1 MLHLDGVGARV
12 RAAVCVIGAGCLVH
26 SALAGPD
33 PAGADRHDVLGS
45 GGLAFSEA
53 VDATGLVHEHR
64 TTPGLLLIAALH
76 AAGAAAG
83 DFNGD
88 GLHDLFVLGGGLN
101 ADRMFINNGDGTFT
115 DMAPAWGMDRRHHA
129 YGASAADFD
138 GDGDLDIFISSYG
151 PSNNVPLRWK
161 YLLLRNDAVPGT
173 DDRVFTDIATSA
185 GLNGF
190 LTSFVDGTGSGW
202 GDYDLDG
209 RLDLMVCGY
218 RNQHAGNRLYR
229 NLGPDQDGVWKF
241 QDVTAAAGVQS
252 TAVQGFLP
260 RFVDMTGDRYPEL
273 LLIAD
278 TGSTR
283 YYVNNRD
290 GTFTLRN
297 DLAFRVSGA
306 NAMGVDVG
314 DVDNDGLLDWYITNI
329 TEQGNGNL
337 MLVQNPDG
345 SYTDRAAQ
353 MGVFEGYWGWG
364 ALIVDIDHNGHPDI
378 IETNGGIGQFT
389 NKPSL
394 LYLNE
399 GDGVSFAERGVE
411 LGFSHFG
418 QGRGMIRMDFEN
430 DGDLDLVIV
439 CNNQPMA
446 VFRNDL
452 IGPDGVTPPDA
463 NWLRVILDTSARGA
477 LAPQGIGSMVRT
489 RSAQGERLIPLDNAS
504 NHCTTAP
511 AEAHFG
517 LGADTAVDALQI
529 AWADG
534 SYTTL
539 ADVPANQILRVSA
552 PAHPADF
559 DGSGEVDMF
568 DLSAFV
574 QALGAGSATAD
585 ANGDWRI
592 DFFDLA
598 RFVRQFREGM

>member
-1 MLHLDGVGARV
+1 MQ
-12 RAAVCVIGAGCLVH
+12 
-26 SALAGPD
+26 
-33 PAGADRHDVLGS
+33 
-45 GGLAFSEA
+45 
-53 VDATGLVHEHR
+53 TGLLHEHKVS
-64 TTPGLLLIAALH
+64 PGLQLIAALH

-138 GDGDLDIFISSYG
+138 GDGDLDLFVSSYG
-151 PSNNVPLRWK
+151 ASSNVPLRWK
-161 YLLLRNDAVPGT
+161 YLLLRNDPVPGT
-173 DDRVFTDIATSA
+173 DDRAFTDIATSA

-190 LTSFVDGTGSGW
+190 LTPYVDGTGSGW
-202 GDYDLDG
+202 GDFDLDG

-229 NLGPDQDGVWKF
+229 SLGPDQDGVWKF
-241 QDVTAAAGVQS
+241 EDVTAAAGVQS

-260 RFVDMTGDRYPEL
+260 RFVDMNGDRYPEL
-273 LLIAD
+273 ILIAD

-283 YYVNNRD
+283 YFVNNRD
-290 GTFTLRN
+290 GTFTRRN
-297 DLAFRVSGA
+297 DLAPRAATA
-306 NAMGVDVG
+306 NAMGLDVG
-314 DVDNDGLLDWYITNI
+314 DVDNDGLLDWYVTNI
-329 TEQGNGNL
+329 TEHGNGNL
-337 MLVQNPDG
+337 MLMQNADG
-345 SYTDRAAQ
+345 SFTDRAAA

-378 IETNGGIGQFT
+378 IETNGGIGQFAAS
-389 NKPSL
+389 PSL
-394 LYLNE
+394 LYLND
-399 GDGVSFAERGVE
+399 GDGASFTERGVE
-411 LGFSHFG
+411 LGFTHYG
-418 QGRGMIRMDFEN
+418 QGRGLVRMDFEN
-430 DGDLDLVIV
+430 DGDLDLVII

-463 NWLRVILDTSARGA
+463 NWLRVILDTSARDA

-517 LGADTAVDALQI
+517 LGADPIVDALQI
-529 AWADG
+529 AWSDG
-534 SYTTL
+534 TFTTL
-539 ADVPANQILRVSA
+539 ADVPANQILRVEA

-559 DGSGEVDMF
+559 DASGTLDMF
-568 DLSAFV
+568 DVSAFV
-574 QALGAGSATAD
+574 NALVAGSPTAD
-585 ANGDWRI
+585 ANGDWRT

-598 RFVRQFREGM
+598 RFLRQFREGM